1 MWLSGKH
8 LTAFEWPSCVTLL
21 PTPFQALRKSSPLLI
36 EPTFAPPLHLDDAAV
51 RRLLSLPALLPAV
64 RDALIDLS
72 ARRVVQPQ
80 RMVMEIPDAGGL
92 LFVKPVLSDKALA
105 TKLITQFPDNA
116 RLGLPT
122 LLATI
127 VLMDPR
133 TGRTL
138 AIMDGTWIT
147 ELRTAAVTAVACDAL
162 TSPAPKVLALL
173 GSGALA
179 RTHALALRAV
189 RPITEIRIWSRD
201 RGNVQRCAADIGGVA
216 CASAQEAVR
225 GADIVCTVTNATEPV
240 LRGAWLKP
248 GAMVAAIGAARP
260 GWREL
265 DDEVMRH
272 TLIADSRHAAE
283 VESGD
288 VIESG
293 ARVSAEIGEIL
304 AGTKPAPAPGETWV
318 FKALGQAV
326 EDAAAARLV
335 YDAALAEQAMASN
348 RQGDASFSQGGA

>member
-1 MWLSGKH
+1 
-8 LTAFEWPSCVTLL
+8 
-21 PTPFQALRKSSPLLI
+21 LLI
-36 EPTFAPPLHLDDAAV
+36 DTTFAPPLHLDDAAV

-72 ARRVVQPQ
+72 AHRVVQPQ
-80 RMVMEIPDAGGL
+80 RMVMEMPDAAGL
-92 LFVKPVLSDKALA
+92 LFLKPVVSDRALV
-105 TKLITQFPDNA
+105 TKLITQFPGNA

-133 TGRTL
+133 SGRTL

-201 RGNVQRCAADIGGVA
+201 AGNVQRCAADIGGIA
-216 CASAQEAVR
+216 CTSAQEAVR

-240 LRGAWLKP
+240 LRGVWLKP

-304 AGTKPAPAPGETWV
+304 AGTKPAPAPGQTWV

-335 YDAALAEQAMASN
+335 YDAALTEQATAGN
-348 RQGDASFSQGGA
+348 RQGDACFARGGA

>member
-1 MWLSGKH
+1 M
-8 LTAFEWPSCVTLL
+8 
-21 PTPFQALRKSSPLLI
+21 LI
-36 EPTFAPPLHLDDAAV
+36 DPTFAPPLHLDDAAV
-51 RRLLSLPALLPAV
+51 RRLLSLPSLLQAL
-64 RDALIDLS
+64 RHALIDLS
-72 ARRVVQPQ
+72 AGRVVQPQ
-80 RMVMEIPDAGGL
+80 RMVMELPDAGGL
-92 LFVKPVLSDKALA
+92 LFLKPVLSDQALV
-105 TKLITQFPDNA
+105 TKLITQFPGNA
-116 RLGLPT
+116 QIGLPT

-127 VLMDPR
+127 ILMDPR

-138 AIMDGTWIT
+138 AVMDGTWIT

-201 RGNVQRCAADIGGVA
+201 AGNVQRCAAEIGGVA
-216 CASAQEAVR
+216 CASAQDAVR

-240 LRGAWLKP
+240 LRGAWLKA

-283 VESGD
+283 LESGD
-288 VIESG
+288 VIGSG

-304 AGTKPAPAPGETWV
+304 AGTKPAPPPGETWV

-335 YDAALAEQAMASN
+335 YDAALAEREMAAS
-348 RQGDASFSQGGA
+348 RQGDASCARGGA